1 MKKIISIAAAALMLL
16 AGTEAYAQ
24 IYVGGS
30 AGFANTTVKVGENS
44 ASGTTFKILPEI
56 GFQLNDKMAIGAQIG
71 YMNGP
76 GALGSFDPNDIK
88 GLISGIGDA
97 VCGAASSKDVLG
109 YQFGAFRIAPY
120 FRYTFYSNNLI
131 ELFADATIAYTNA
144 LAKSYDEDDQV
155 WQDRGACGI
164 FEAGIKPGFKV
175 KVSDNF
181 QLVGRLGSL
190 GYQNLKVKDQ
200 EMSASRFGLDVD
212 GSNILF
218 GFIYTL

>member
-1 MKKIISIAAAALMLL
+1 MKRIISLAAAALMLL

-24 IYVGGS
+24 IYIGGS
-30 AGFANTTVKVGENS
+30 AGFANTTVKVGEQS
-44 ASGTTFKILPEI
+44 ASGITFKILPEF
-56 GFQLNDKMAIGAQIG
+56 GYQLNDKMAVGAQIG

-88 GLISGIGDA
+88 GLVSGVADTAFGA
-97 VCGAASSKDVLG
+97 VSSKDVMGLK
-109 YQFGAFRIAPY
+109 FGAFRVAPY
-120 FRYTFYSNNLI
+120 FRYTFFSSDLF

-155 WQDRGACGI
+155 WQDRAACGI

-181 QLVGRLGSL
+181 QLVGRLGSF
-190 GYQNLKVKDQ
+190 GYQNLKVKDK

-218 GFIYTL
+218 GFIFTL